1 MAIPGGDLQPLD
13 RPIRIRLSRRQL
25 SGIDRLA
32 AEFGISRSWFIREAL
47 ALGLP
52 LAEERI
58 RKLIEDGFRPA
69 GDAARVP
76 ASGPRRG
83 PISDGARPESL
94 GLRARGSP
102 SPSPRSRP
110 CLRRGVRVSWPPVPS
125 SGLDGLS
132 LALRRPFFAIRS
144 RRCRAVVVRGR
155 DCRPG
160 SSVALCSTSA
170 DRDHRPGARSGIRER
185 FPPRPTAGTTGRLPR
200 SPVPPLGR
208 RGT

>member
-32 AEFGISRSWFIREAL
+32 AEFGISPLVRGSSGRPL

-83 PISDGARPESL
+83 PISDGARSDRWVYAP
-94 GLRARGSP
+94 GVH
-102 SPSPRSRP
+102 
-110 CLRRGVRVSWPPVPS
+110 RRRRPVP
-125 SGLDGLS
+125 DP
-132 LALRRPFFAIRS
+132 AY
-144 RRCRAVVVRGR
+144 
-155 DCRPG
+155 
-160 SSVALCSTSA
+160 
-170 DRDHRPGARSGIRER
+170 EEE
-185 FPPRPTAGTTGRLPR
+185 
-200 SPVPPLGR
+200 
-208 RGT
+208 